1 MSMCTRC
8 CFNMFQLVG
17 IGGGAWQ
24 GVTQGNVR
32 MYMRIPN
39 VYKRIDLGLLG
50 YMCIYI
56 LYISTCTHTHTHI
69 YTHVYPYIYIY
80 IYIYT
85 HIFTDTQRSND
96 ISTCISKRFGILG
109 CRRGTRWWRCNARGQ
124 HLTQNHA
131 KGEEREGAQMA
142 FTNSN

>member
-1 MSMCTRC
+1 MSMCTLC

-32 MYMRIPN
+32 MYIRIPN
-39 VYKRIDLGLLG
+39 VYKKNRPGTTWV
-50 YMCIYI
+50 YVYIYI
-56 LYISTCTHTHTHI
+56 YYTYPHVRTHT
-69 YTHVYPYIYIY
+69 YIYIY
-80 IYIYT
+80 IYMYTRIYIYI

-96 ISTCISKRFGILG
+96 ISTRISKRFGILG
-109 CRRGTRWWRCNARGQ
+109 SRRRTRWWRCNARGQ

>member
-32 MYMRIPN
+32 MYIRIPN

-50 YMCIYI
+50 YM
-56 LYISTCTHTHTHI
+56 
-69 YTHVYPYIYIY
+69 YIYIY
-80 IYIYT
+80 IIHIHMYAHTHTYIYIHMYTRIYIYT